1 MGSRRQARV
10 IAFQTLYR
18 YGCTEEPLERLLDFS
33 WLSEER
39 LKAEERLNGEGRR
52 NTENRLKGAERH
64 KEAKGPTGAK
74 HPSGVKRPKSKGFR
88 LGKESLDFATLL
100 ITGTMQ
106 YLKSIDDAIINQLEN
121 WDFKRLA
128 KVDLAILRI
137 SVYCLLY
144 QESIPSTVT
153 IDEAIDIAKE
163 FGSDDSYRFVNGV
176 LDGIRKKRESVRAT

>member
-10 IAFQTLYR
+10 IAVQTLYR
-18 YGCTEEPLERLLDFS
+18 YDCTEESLERLLDFS
-33 WLSEER
+33 WLTEERLNTEDR
-39 LKAEERLNGEGRR
+39 LKAEER
-52 NTENRLKGAERH
+52 H
-64 KEAKGPTGAK
+64 KDAKR
-74 HPSGVKRPKSKGFR
+74 PSGKGFR
-88 LGKESLDFATLL
+88 LGKESLDFATLI

-106 YLKSIDDAIINQLEN
+106 CLKSVDDAIKNQLEN

-176 LDGIRKKRESVRAT
+176 LDGIRKKREYVRAT

>member
-18 YGCTEEPLERLLDFS
+18 YGCTEESLKSLLDFS
-33 WLSEER
+33 WLNKDH
-39 LKAEERLNGEGRR
+39 LKAEERLNGV
-52 NTENRLKGAERH
+52 ER
-64 KEAKGPTGAK
+64 
-74 HPSGVKRPKSKGFR
+74 PSDKGFR

-106 YLKSIDDAIINQLEN
+106 SLNSIDDTIKNQLEN

-144 QESIPSTVT
+144 QESIPPTVT

-163 FGSDDSYRFVNGV
+163 FGSDDSYRFINGV
-176 LDGIRKKRESVRAT
+176 LDGIRKNRESVRAT

>member
-1 MGSRRQARV
+1 MGSRRRARV

-18 YGCTEEPLERLLDFS
+18 YDCTEESLKSLLDFS
-33 WLSEER
+33 WLNKG
-39 LKAEERLNGEGRR
+39 LKAEERLNGV
-52 NTENRLKGAERH
+52 ER
-64 KEAKGPTGAK
+64 
-74 HPSGVKRPKSKGFR
+74 PSGKGFR

-106 YLKSIDDAIINQLEN
+106 SLNSIDDTIKNQLEN

-144 QESIPSTVT
+144 QESIPPTVT

-163 FGSDDSYRFVNGV
+163 FGSDDSYRFINGV
-176 LDGIRKKRESVRAT
+176 LDGIRKNRESVRAT

>member
-10 IAFQTLYR
+10 IAVQTLYR
-18 YGCTEEPLERLLDFS
+18 YDCTEESLERLLDFS
-33 WLSEER
+33 WLGEDR
-39 LKAEERLNGEGRR
+39 LKAG
-52 NTENRLKGAERH
+52 ERH
-64 KEAKGPTGAK
+64 KDAK
-74 HPSGVKRPKSKGFR
+74 HPSGKGFR
-88 LGKESLDFATLL
+88 LGKESLDFATLI

-106 YLKSIDDAIINQLEN
+106 CLKSVDDAIKNQLEN